1 MATGVTSSSTNILS
15 GGASSIRL
23 RGWFSQQLK
32 ALLLYLLRMYFLS
45 IGRFSGVGAQG
56 SWGLLVGGGDRLGQ
70 VHGDSVAD
78 GTPELVHC
86 TGLVMGLSLAGEVV
100 TVSQEPTCWY

>member
-1 MATGVTSSSTNILS
+1 MVQATIKGTAAVSAKDVLFRYWKI
-15 GGASSIRL
+15 
-23 RGWFSQQLK
+23 
-32 ALLLYLLRMYFLS
+32 
-45 IGRFSGVGAQG
+45 SGVGAQG

-86 TGLVMGLSLAGEVV
+86 AGLVMGLSLAGGVV

>member
-1 MATGVTSSSTNILS
+1 
-15 GGASSIRL
+15 
-23 RGWFSQQLK
+23 
-32 ALLLYLLRMYFLS
+32 MYFLRN
-45 IGRFSGVGAQG
+45 GRFSGVGAQV

-86 TGLVMGLSLAGEVV
+86 AGLVMGLSLAGGVI
-100 TVSQEPTCWY
+100 TVSQEAT